1 MSTSRQALL
10 SSQCILDLFPPFLSP
25 FFQMDPGQTLWPFD
39 VAFPSPNVGFFVWFF
54 PVSFS
59 EEGEECTGLGATW
72 CNGRGPCPGKRIG
85 MRFFRSFPT
94 QIIL

>member
-39 VAFPSPNVGFFVWFF
+39 VAFPSPNVGFLFGFF
-54 PVSFS
+54 QCLFLKKEKNAWGLEQPGVM
-59 EEGEECTGLGATW
+59 EGVPAQ
-72 CNGRGPCPGKRIG
+72 GRG
-85 MRFFRSFPT
+85 
-94 QIIL
+94 LE